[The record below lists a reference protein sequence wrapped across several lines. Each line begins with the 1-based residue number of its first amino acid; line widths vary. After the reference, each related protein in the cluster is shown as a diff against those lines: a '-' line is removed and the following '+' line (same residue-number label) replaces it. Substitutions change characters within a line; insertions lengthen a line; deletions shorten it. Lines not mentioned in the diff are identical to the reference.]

1 MTTEKLSIV
10 KIKEQYAESIK
21 QISNTVHL
29 EYENLFDNFRLAMSD
44 MDKKISF
51 LEKRVKKLEEELR
64 GKSYDLLRLSREAT
78 KKSEIYIEEGS

>member
-21 QISNTVHL
+21 QISNTVYL

-44 MDKKISF
+44 IDKKVSF
-51 LEKRVKKLEEELR
+51 L
-64 GKSYDLLRLSREAT
+64 
-78 KKSEIYIEEGS
+78 